1 MGAQETKPLTYK
13 VTHMKNFLFN
23 SASIL
28 AGKRFA
34 RMYRKH
40 NKYTTDQV
48 YAALDL
54 YRALRRQLPVDTR
67 TGNHIGNHLHSKYR
81 PWNATQGRKVPT
93 FSSPSV

>member
-1 MGAQETKPLTYK
+1 
-13 VTHMKNFLFN
+13 MKNFFFN

-40 NKYTTDQV
+40 NKYTAEQIES
-48 YAALDL
+48 ALDL

-67 TGNHIGNHLHSKYR
+67 SGNHIGNHWRSQYR
-81 PWNATQGRKVPT
+81 PWNATQGNKVRT
-93 FSSPSV
+93 LSSPSV

>member
-13 VTHMKNFLFN
+13 VTHMKNFLIN

-34 RMYRKH
+34 RMYR
-40 NKYTTDQV
+40 NQKYTTEQV
-48 YAALDL
+48 YNALDL
-54 YRALRRQLPVDTR
+54 YRALRRMLPVESR
-67 TGNHIGNHLHSKYR
+67 SGNHIGNHLHSKYR
-81 PWNATQGRKVPT
+81 PWNATQGRKVRT